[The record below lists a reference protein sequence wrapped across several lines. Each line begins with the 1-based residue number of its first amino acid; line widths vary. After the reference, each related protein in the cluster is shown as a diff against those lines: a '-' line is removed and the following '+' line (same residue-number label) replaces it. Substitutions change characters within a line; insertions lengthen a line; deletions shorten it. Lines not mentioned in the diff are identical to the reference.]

1 MRILVV
7 GGGGREHA
15 LLWAL
20 RRDAPQAVLFCLPG
34 NAGTATLATN
44 LPGKATD
51 VALVERAAVEQRA
64 DLVVVGPEAPLA
76 AGLVDHLA
84 KAGIP
89 VFGPTAAAARIESSK
104 AFSKD
109 LMLRHGVP
117 TAAARTFTEFDAAA
131 RHIDRH
137 AEPLV
142 IKASGL
148 AAGKGAVVCRTRAE
162 ARAIAAAMLKDGVFG
177 EAGAEVLV
185 EEFLDG
191 EELSVLA
198 LTDGEHF
205 AVLPPAQDHK
215 RLQDGDQGPNT
226 GGMGAYS
233 PVSIAS
239 EPLLAK
245 VRDQVF
251 SPTLAALRDS
261 GAPYRGV
268 LYAGL
273 MIMKDGSIRVIEFNC
288 RFGDP
293 EAQAI
298 LPVLPGGVLP
308 VLRMVAEGGW
318 MPPGHTLGDARCAAV
333 TTVLAAGGYP
343 DSPRLGAAIRIPP
356 DLEADPATHV
366 FHAGTALDAS
376 GVLRVTGG
384 RVLAVTATAGTVAEA
399 AARSRAAAEAIEFDG
414 KQFRR
419 DIGWREIT
427 RHG

>member
-20 RRDAPQAVLFCLPG
+20 RRDAPQATLFCLPG
-34 NAGTATLATN
+34 NAGTASLATN
-44 LPGKATD
+44 IPGKGTD
-51 VALVERAAVEQRA
+51 VDFVVRAAREQRA

-76 AGLVDHLA
+76 AGLVDRLA
-84 KAGIP
+84 TTGIP

-104 AFSKD
+104 AYSKA

-117 TAAARTFTEFDAAA
+117 TAAARTFTDFDSAA
-131 RHIDRH
+131 RYLDQH

-162 ARAIAAAMLKDGVFG
+162 AKAIASAMLKDGAFG

-215 RLQDGDQGPNT
+215 RLLDGDEGPNT

-233 PVSIAS
+233 PVSVAS
-239 EPLLAK
+239 EALLAK
-245 VRDQVF
+245 VAGEVF
-251 SPTLAALRDS
+251 MPTLAALRDD
-261 GAPYRGV
+261 GAPYRGM

-308 VLRMVAEGGW
+308 VLRMIAEGGW

-333 TTVLAAGGYP
+333 TTVLAADGYP
-343 DSPRLGAAIRIPP
+343 DSPRAGAAISIPERLEHDP
-356 DLEADPATHV
+356 DVHV
-366 FHAGTALDAS
+366 FHAGTARDQDGA
-376 GVLRVTGG
+376 LRVAGG
-384 RVLAVTATAGTVAEA
+384 RVLSVTATAPTVAEA
-399 AARSRAAAEAIEFDG
+399 AARSRSAAQSIGFEG

-427 RHG
+427 RRR

>member
-20 RRDAPQAVLFCLPG
+20 RRDAPTAILFCLPG
-34 NAGTATLATN
+34 NAGTARLATN
-44 LPGKATD
+44 LPGGGTD
-51 VALVERAAVEQRA
+51 VELVARTAGEQHV

-76 AGLVDHLA
+76 AGLVDRLA
-84 KAGIP
+84 KTGIP
-89 VFGPTAAAARIESSK
+89 AFGPTAAAARIESSK
-104 AFSKD
+104 AFSKA
-109 LMLRHGVP
+109 LMLQRGVP
-117 TAAARTFTEFDAAA
+117 TAAARTFTDFESAA
-131 RHIDRH
+131 RYIAQH

-162 ARAIAAAMLKDGVFG
+162 ARAMASAMLNDRAFG
-177 EAGAEVLV
+177 DAGAEVLV

-215 RLQDGDQGPNT
+215 RLEDGDRGPNT

-239 EPLLAK
+239 KALLAK
-245 VRDQVF
+245 VAEEVF
-251 SPTLAALRDS
+251 TPTLAALREG

-273 MIMKDGSIRVIEFNC
+273 MVMGDGSIKVIEFNC

-318 MPPGHTLGDARCAAV
+318 MPPGHTLGAARCAAV
-333 TTVLAAGGYP
+333 TTVLAAPGYP
-343 DSPRLGAAIRIPP
+343 DAPRTGGAITIPRH
-356 DLEADPATHV
+356 LEADPDTHI
-366 FHAGTALDAS
+366 FHAGTALEAD
-376 GVLRVTGG
+376 GVLRVAGG
-384 RVLAVTATAGTVAEA
+384 RVLAVTATAPTVGEA
-399 AARSRAAAEAIEFDG
+399 ASKSRAAAVEITFEG

-419 DIGWREIT
+419 DIGWREIA
-427 RHG
+427 RQP

>member
-1 MRILVV
+1 VRVLVV

-20 RRDAPQAVLFCLPG
+20 HRDAPQASLFCLPG
-34 NAGTATLATN
+34 NAGTARLATN
-44 LPGKATD
+44 LPGRSDD
-51 VALVERAAVEQRA
+51 VELVARAAAEHRL

-76 AGLVDHLA
+76 AGLVDRLA
-84 KAGIP
+84 KAGVP
-89 VFGPTAAAARIESSK
+89 AFGPTAAAARIESSK
-104 AFSKD
+104 AFSKA

-117 TAAARTFTEFDAAA
+117 TAAARTFTDFDAAA
-131 RHIDRH
+131 RYVAQH

-148 AAGKGAVVCRTRAE
+148 AAGKGAVVCQTRSE
-162 ARAIAAAMLKDGVFG
+162 ARAAASAMLKDRVFG

-185 EEFLDG
+185 EEHLDG

-215 RLQDGDQGPNT
+215 RLNDGDKGPNT

-239 EPLLAK
+239 DDLLAR
-245 VRDQVF
+245 VASQVF
-251 SPTLAALRDS
+251 TPTLAALRDS
-261 GAPYRGV
+261 GAPYRGM

-273 MIMKDGSIRVIEFNC
+273 MILRDGSIRVIEFNC

-318 MPPGHTLGDARCAAV
+318 MPPGHALGDARCSAV
-333 TTVLAAGGYP
+333 TTVLAAPGYP
-343 DSPRLGAAIRIPP
+343 DSPQLGAAIRIPEHLESDP
-356 DLEADPATHV
+356 DIHI
-366 FHAGTALDAS
+366 FHAGTALGAD
-376 GVLRVTGG
+376 GVLRVAGG
-384 RVLAVTATAGTVAEA
+384 RVLGVTATAVTVAGA
-399 AARSRAAAEAIEFDG
+399 ALKSRTAAEAIEFEG

-419 DIGWREIT
+419 DIGWRET
-427 RHG
+427 ARRR

>member
-20 RRDAPQAVLFCLPG
+20 RRDAPQATLFCLPG
-34 NAGTATLATN
+34 NAGTATIATN
-44 LPGKATD
+44 LPGQATD
-51 VALVERAAVEQRA
+51 VPHVVRTAYAQHC

-76 AGLVDHLA
+76 AGVVDRLA
-84 KAGIP
+84 EANIP

-104 AFSKD
+104 VFAKD
-109 LMLRHGVP
+109 LMNRHGVP
-117 TAAARTFTEFDAAA
+117 TAAARTFTDLDSALAYI
-131 RHIDRH
+131 HRH

-142 IKASGL
+142 VKASGL
-148 AAGKGAVVCRTRAE
+148 AAGKGAVVCATRNDAK
-162 ARAIAAAMLKDGVFG
+162 AAASAMLKDRTFG
-177 EAGAEVLV
+177 AAGAEILV
-185 EEFLDG
+185 EEYLEG

-205 AVLPPAQDHK
+205 TVLPPAQDHK
-215 RLQDGDQGPNT
+215 RLQDGDEGPNT

-233 PVSIAS
+233 PVSVAS
-239 EPLLAK
+239 EKLLAK
-245 VRDQVF
+245 VADEVF
-251 SPTLAALRDS
+251 NPVLKALRDL
-261 GAPYRGV
+261 GAPYRGL

-273 MIMKDGSIRVIEFNC
+273 MLRNDGSIAVIEFNC

-308 VLRMVAEGGW
+308 VLRLVAEGGW
-318 MPPGHTLGDARCAAV
+318 MPPGHRFGDARGVSV

-343 DSPRLGAAIRIPP
+343 DSPVLGAAIEIPAE
-356 DLEADPATHV
+356 LEADPSLHV
-366 FHAGTALDAS
+366 FHAGTSRGSD
-376 GVLRVTGG
+376 GVLRVAGG
-384 RVLAVTATAGTVAEA
+384 RVLAVTATAATAAEA
-399 AARSRAAAEAIEFDG
+399 ARRSRAAAEAIRFEG

-419 DIGWREIT
+419 DIAWRET
-427 RHG
+427 ARHP

>member
-1 MRILVV
+1 VRILVI

-15 LLWAL
+15 LLWAI
-20 RRDAPQAVLFCLPG
+20 RRDAPQATLFCLPG
-34 NAGTATLATN
+34 NAGTARLATN
-44 LPGKATD
+44 LPGRGTD
-51 VALVERAAVEQRA
+51 IEHVARVAAEHRL

-76 AGLVDHLA
+76 AGLVDRLA

-89 VFGPTAAAARIESSK
+89 AFGPTASAARIESSK
-104 AFSKD
+104 AFSKA

-117 TAAARTFTEFDAAA
+117 TAAARTFTNFDAA
-131 RHIDRH
+131 DRYIAQH

-142 IKASGL
+142 VKASGL

-162 ARAIAAAMLKDGVFG
+162 ARAVASTMLKDGAFG
-177 EAGAEVLV
+177 EAGAEILV
-185 EEFLDG
+185 EEHLNG

-215 RLQDGDQGPNT
+215 RLQDGDVGPNT

-239 EPLLAK
+239 EGLLAK
-245 VRDQVF
+245 VASQVF
-251 SPTLAALRDS
+251 DPTLAALREA
-261 GAPYRGV
+261 GAPYRGM

-273 MIMKDGSIRVIEFNC
+273 MILADGSIRVIEFNC

-318 MPPGHTLGDARCAAV
+318 MPPGHTMGDARCAGV
-333 TTVLAAGGYP
+333 TTVLAAAGYP
-343 DSPRLGAAIRIPP
+343 DSPRMGAAISIPAH
-356 DLEADPATHV
+356 LEADPDTHV
-366 FHAGTALDAS
+366 FHAGTALGPD
-376 GVLRVTGG
+376 GVLRVAGG
-384 RVLAVTATAGTVAEA
+384 RVLGVTATAPTVAEA
-399 AARSRAAAEAIEFDG
+399 ARKSRAAAEAIKFEG
-414 KQFRR
+414 KQFRS
-419 DIGWREIT
+419 DIGWREIA
-427 RHG
+427 R